1 MTPECHRLAARL
13 ERARLMKRWS
23 EVLVVAEQLQ
33 MMNATPGDGSCA
45 QGDVGN
51 CEAQG
56 FTWQRQSGATDPPPA
71 TPCKGGGLLS
81 GSSQANGFDLYE
93 RPVVLPM
100 QPRDRAAGVAGKN
113 ACPTRAANW
122 LQKWWSLAFPAGDAM
137 KAQAMTQANATMRFL
152 LWVDA
157 VGGYLV
163 STGDEVVIG
172 QPAPGHEV
180 DIPIRGDLSRRHAVF
195 HRDAEGYLLEPVRD
209 VKINGTKQERTV
221 SLHDG
226 DLLTL
231 GESVQL
237 RFRRPH
243 PLSQTA
249 RLEFLSYHRTQPATD
264 GVLLMAESC
273 ILGPGAASH
282 VVCPGWPHD
291 VVVYRNREAL
301 GCRSPKPFKIDGVE
315 HQGRAN
321 LAERSRVAGEGF
333 SFSVEAE

>member
-1 MTPECHRLAARL
+1 MMPECHRLAARL
-13 ERARLMKRWS
+13 ERARLLKRWS
-23 EVLVVAEQLQ
+23 EVLAVAEQLQ
-33 MMNATPGDGSCA
+33 TIQATPGDGVAC
-45 QGDVGN
+45 
-51 CEAQG
+51 
-56 FTWQRQSGATDPPPA
+56 
-71 TPCKGGGLLS
+71 GLRAKAES
-81 GSSQANGFDLYE
+81 ARSQANGFDLHE
-93 RPVVLPM
+93 RPAVLPL
-100 QPRDRAAGVAGKN
+100 RAHDR
-113 ACPTRAANW
+113 TRTATW
-122 LQKWWSLAFPAGDAM
+122 LQKWWSLAFPAGDA
-137 KAQAMTQANATMRFL
+137 KRAQAMTHANAKLRFL

-180 DIPIRGDLSRRHAVF
+180 DIPIRGDLSRRHAVI
-195 HRDAEGYLLEPVRD
+195 HRDGEGYLLEPVRE
-209 VKINGTKQERTV
+209 VQINGKRQDRTV
-221 SLHDG
+221 SLNDG

-243 PLSQTA
+243 PLSQSA

-291 VVVYRNREAL
+291 VVLYRHGGAI
-301 GCRSPKPFKIDGVE
+301 GCRSPKPFRIDGVE
-315 HQGRAN
+315 QQGRGP
-321 LAERSRVAGEGF
+321 LGERSQVAGQDF
-333 SFSVEAE
+333 SFSVEPA

>member
-13 ERARLMKRWS
+13 EHARLLKRWS
-23 EVLVVAEQLQ
+23 EVMLVAEQLHA
-33 MMNATPGDGSCA
+33 MNGT
-45 QGDVGN
+45 
-51 CEAQG
+51 
-56 FTWQRQSGATDPPPA
+56 
-71 TPCKGGGLLS
+71 
-81 GSSQANGFDLYE
+81 NGFDLQE
-93 RPVVLPM
+93 GPAVLPL
-100 QPRDRAAGVAGKN
+100 RSHDR
-113 ACPTRAANW
+113 TRSATW
-122 LQKWWSLAFPAGDAM
+122 LQKWWSLAFPAGGA
-137 KAQAMTQANATMRFL
+137 KRAQAMTQANASMRFL

-163 STGDEVVIG
+163 STADEVVIG
-172 QPAPGHEV
+172 QPAPGEEADV
-180 DIPIRGDLSRRHAVF
+180 PIRGDLSRRHAII
-195 HRDAEGYLLEPVRD
+195 HRDGEGYLLERVRE
-209 VKINGTKQERTV
+209 VKLNGKLLERTT

-237 RFRRPH
+237 RFRKPH

-291 VVVYRNREAL
+291 VVLFRQGVSLA
-301 GCRSPKPFKIDGVE
+301 CRSPKPFKIDGVE
-315 HQGRAN
+315 HQGRGAMG
-321 LAERSRVAGEGF
+321 ERSQVAGQDF
-333 SFSVEAE
+333 SFSVEPA